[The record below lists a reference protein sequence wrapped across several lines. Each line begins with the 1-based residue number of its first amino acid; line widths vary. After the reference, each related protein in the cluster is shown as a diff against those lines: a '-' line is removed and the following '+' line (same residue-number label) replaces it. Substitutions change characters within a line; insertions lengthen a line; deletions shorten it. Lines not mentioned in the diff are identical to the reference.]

1 MFFRKRTYKTQD
13 EIIKEQ
19 FEAFKHKLVTDGS
32 EYDDL
37 NDKLVIA
44 LERYYERI
52 FQIYKDVI
60 SYYCKINNLNED
72 SIWKEGQPI
81 SYYYK
86 TS

>member
-1 MFFRKRTYKTQD
+1 MFFRKRRYKTQD

-32 EYDDL
+32 EYDL
-37 NDKLVIA
+37 NDKLTLA
-44 LERYYERI
+44 LERYYERV
-52 FQIYKDVI
+52 FQTYKDVI

-72 SIWKEGQPI
+72 SVWKEGQPVNN
-81 SYYYK
+81 YFK